1 MADLF
6 ADLLGQPRAV
16 ALLEAALERRR
27 IAPAYLFVGADGIGR
42 RLAALR
48 FLEGVVAGP
57 EAWRAGLPGLRR
69 RLAQGNHPDL
79 LWVEPT
85 YQHQGQLVKASEAL
99 AEGVNRRSAPQI
111 RLEQIRELT
120 RFLARHPVEA
130 PGGLVV
136 LEGAEAMAEGAA
148 NALLKTLEEPGA
160 GLLILIS
167 AAPDQLLSTI
177 RSRCQQIPFVRLS
190 SQLVNQ
196 VLAALPAVVPAA
208 LVPEVQTRKAAA
220 RRGAGKG
227 KGARGGSAP
236 SNAADFEVADF
247 EVADTDAAAT
257 EPAAPA
263 ATDSDQVS
271 GGSAAAAERPLRPD
285 PPELLELAAGS
296 PGALLH
302 HRHQWRELP
311 EGLAERLLA
320 LDRDPL
326 VALGLARDLSEAL
339 DGEQQLWLLAWWQL
353 ALWRRRGPAVDLE
366 RLEQLRRQLRAYV
379 QPRLAWE
386 VALLEMAGIRP

>member
-1 MADLF
+1 MAELF

-27 IAPAYLFVGADGIGR
+27 IAPAYLFAGADGVGR

-57 EAWRAGLPGLRR
+57 EAWRSGLPSLRR
-69 RLAQGNHPDL
+69 RLGQGNHPDL
-79 LWVEPT
+79 LWVQPT
-85 YQHQGQLVKASEAL
+85 YQHQGRLLSSAEAL

-130 PGGLVV
+130 PGGLAV

-148 NALLKTLEEPGA
+148 NALLKTLEEPGT
-160 GLLILIS
+160 GMLILIS

-190 SQLVNQ
+190 TQLVGQ
-196 VLAALPAVVPAA
+196 VLAGLPAVAPPVAVAETA
-208 LVPEVQTRKAAA
+208 LPKKASPGKAAGKKA
-220 RRGAGKG
+220 SAKSVATSGAMASEGL
-227 KGARGGSAP
+227 AEAEL
-236 SNAADFEVADF
+236 AAG
-247 EVADTDAAAT
+247 
-257 EPAAPA
+257 EPP
-263 ATDSDQVS
+263 
-271 GGSAAAAERPLRPD
+271 PPRPD

-296 PGALLH
+296 PGALLD
-302 HRHQWRELP
+302 HRRQWRELP

-326 VALGLARDLSEAL
+326 TALGLARDLSEAL
-339 DGEQQLWLLAWWQL
+339 DAEQQLWLLNWWQL
-353 ALWRRRGPAVDLE
+353 ALWRRQGPGVALQRLE
-366 RLEQLRRQLRAYV
+366 RLRSQLRAYV

-386 VALLEMAGIRP
+386 VALLELAGIGV